1 MLRNLFLLALL
12 CYSYV
17 GVGSELHQAALNGDV
32 NLIQQLIGEGHDP
45 FLRDENGHTPLEV
58 AVGQGHADATRFLLE
73 IDAVDN
79 LNFLFDAIENVDVGM
94 FNLAVQNVENIN
106 GTNEHGNTPLHHAF
120 YGYLES
126 TDQLVD
132 DNKEEEED
140 RKNRISVFFYMSL
153 NLLSRGADLDILNED
168 QISPI
173 DVLDDLDVDDPL
185 RVFLLNM

>member
-58 AVGQGHADATRFLLE
+58 AVRQGHADATRFLLE
-73 IDAVDN
+73 SDAVN
-79 LNFLFDAIENVDVGM
+79 HMEFLFDAVEHVDVEM
-94 FNLAVQNVENIN
+94 FDIAVQNVEDIN
-106 GTNEHGNTPLHHAF
+106 DTNEHGNTPLHHAF

-126 TDQLVD
+126 TNQLVN

-153 NLLSRGADLDILNED
+153 DLLLRGADRDILNED
-168 QISPI
+168 QIRPI

-185 RVFLLNM
+185 RVLLNM